1 MPRPVGLK
9 DVALDAG
16 VSVAAVSQALNGK
29 GRLAPAT
36 RNRILDAAERLGYR
50 PNPGASALVLGRSQV
65 LALSM
70 PEIEHFPELAGE
82 VRHFLGVLGGA
93 AGAALELDHALVVAP
108 GGVDSPAW
116 NRVLFDGAIVVD
128 PVEDEPVLAALGAR
142 GIPIVTIGHA
152 MGDDAVPHV
161 DNDIAAMTRTALDRL
176 AAGGDKDIMLMYA
189 QPRQSIEAD
198 TERAYRAW
206 CERHDVA
213 PSIVVARNPG
223 PDAIATAAAKAL
235 DARPRAIYATF
246 DKLSAAVATEALH
259 RSIAIP
265 DELQLVTFSDSDV
278 ARAHDLTT
286 IDERPSELGAAAVRL
301 LVGVLAAEQSST
313 VAPSEPPVQGV
324 LVERGST
331 RPVAAAAPPPA

>member
-1 MPRPVGLK
+1 MATLPDLMPRPAGLK
-9 DVALDAG
+9 EVAFHAG
-16 VSVAAVSQALNGK
+16 VSVAAASQALNGK

-36 RNRILDAAERLGYR
+36 RARILEVAERLGYR
-50 PNPGASALVLGRSQV
+50 GNPNASALVLGRSQV

-70 PEIEHFPELAGE
+70 PEINHFPALAGE

-116 NRVLFDGAIVVD
+116 SRVPFDGAIVVD
-128 PVEDEPVLAALGAR
+128 PVEDEPVLTALTAR
-142 GIPIVTIGHA
+142 RMPIVTIGRTL
-152 MGDDAVPHV
+152 GDGGPPAV
-161 DNDIAAMTRTALDRL
+161 DNDVAAITRTALDRL

-223 PDAIATAAAKAL
+223 PDAVAAAAAKAL
-235 DARPRAIYATF
+235 DARPRAIYCLLDRLA
-246 DKLSAAVATEALH
+246 AGVAAEAARRAVA
-259 RSIAIP
+259 IP
-265 DELQLVTFSDSDV
+265 AALQLVTFSDSDL
-278 ARAHDLTT
+278 ARTADVTA
-286 IDERPSELGAAAVRL
+286 IDERPAELGAAAVRL
-301 LVGVLAAEQSST
+301 LVGVIAAAEQEDDAP
-313 VAPSEPPVQGV
+313 APSEPPVEGV
-324 LVERGST
+324 LIERGST
-331 RPVAAAAPPPA
+331 RA